1 MTTDVPEPA
10 PAGVTERE
18 AELLAETARGEGP
31 WAQAW
36 KRLRRHRMAMGGL
49 VVVVVMGLTAVL
61 APWIVPFD
69 PRTSE
74 RWETA
79 LRPGATHLDLC
90 NEIVLQKGEPRPSDV
105 PECVRDALAG
115 GARHRYEVDV
125 AVQTVATLR
134 VTMEGAKV
142 QQIGEGGKRHAKVEL
157 GPHDTLVVKE
167 GGARLATDVLEAGG
181 TLPPGMPRKDGR
193 WVLLLEWTRR
203 EAGAVRRVACALEG
217 GAIRSVTVDGKEAEG
232 EVRVRAEDVQDARLD
247 GVSRVHS
254 HLLGT
259 DLAGRDLLSRVIYGG
274 RISLLVGLV
283 ATLVSL
289 SIGVVYGAVAGYVG
303 GRTDVVM
310 MRVVDIL
317 YALPYI
323 FLVIVLLTVFERS
336 LLMLFVALGMVQWLT
351 PGRIVRG
358 QILSL
363 KQREYVEAARTV
375 GTRPVKTLFRHL
387 IPNTLGIV
395 VVFTTLT
402 VPAVVMEE
410 SFLSFIGLTV
420 MYDGEPLDSWGA
432 LVENGRNALGTDG
445 DRWWLLVAPAAAMS
459 VTLFSLNFLG
469 DGLRDALDPRQKG
482 RG

>member
-1 MTTDVPEPA
+1 MMEEGADP
-10 PAGVTERE
+10 GR
-18 AELLAETARGEGP
+18 RGEGP
-31 WAQAW
+31 WGGAW
-36 KRLRRHRMAMGGL
+36 RRLRRHRMAMGGL
-49 VVVVVMGLTAVL
+49 VVVAAMALSAVL

-79 LRPGATHLDLC
+79 LGPGATHLDLV
-90 NEIVLQKGEPRPSDV
+90 NEIVLQAGAQRPSDL
-105 PECVRDALAG
+105 PECVRRALADG
-115 GARHRYEVDV
+115 GDHVYRIGE

-134 VTMEGAKV
+134 LTMDGDRI
-142 QQIGEGGKRHAKVEL
+142 QQIGEGGKRHARIDV
-157 GPHDTLVVKE
+157 GPHDALVTKE
-167 GGARLATDVLEAGG
+167 GGTR
-181 TLPPGMPRKDGR
+181 LPPGPIETGGVLPPGTPSKSGR

-203 EAGAVRRVACALEG
+203 DDAATRAIEAEIGGGVVRR
-217 GAIRSVTVDGKEAEG
+217 VTVDGTAATA
-232 EVRVRAEDVQDARLD
+232 EVRIRAENVKDATLD
-247 GVSRVHS
+247 GVRHVHS
-254 HLLGT
+254 HPLGT

-289 SIGVVYGAVAGYVG
+289 SIGVLYGAASGYAG
-303 GRTDVVM
+303 GRTDVVL

-336 LLMLFVALGMVQWLT
+336 LIMLFVALGVVQWLT
-351 PGRIVRG
+351 PARVVRG
-358 QILSL
+358 QILSI
-363 KQREYVEAARTV
+363 KRREFVDAAITL
-375 GTRPVKTLFRHL
+375 GTRPSRILFRHL

-402 VPAVVMEE
+402 IPAVIMEE

-445 DRWWLLVAPAAAMS
+445 DRWWLLVWPAAAMS
-459 VTLFSLNFLG
+459 LTLFSLNFLG

-482 RG
+482 RS

>member
-1 MTTDVPEPA
+1 MTTHGPGPA
-10 PAGVTERE
+10 AE
-18 AELLAETARGEGP
+18 AALGAAALAETPRGEGP

-49 VVVVVMGLTAVL
+49 VVVVVMGLSAAL

-90 NEIVLQKGEPRPSDV
+90 NEIVLQKGTPRQADV
-105 PECVRDALAG
+105 PECVRAALDDG
-115 GARHRYEVDV
+115 QDHRYELDV
-125 AVQTVATLR
+125 ALQTVATLR
-134 VTMEGAKV
+134 VTMDGGKV

-157 GPHDTLVVKE
+157 GPHDALVVKE
-167 GGARLATDVLEAGG
+167 GGARLATDLLEVGG
-181 TLPPGMPRKDGR
+181 ALPQGTPRRDGR

-203 EAGAVRRVACALEG
+203 EAGAVRRVAAALG
-217 GAIRSVTVDGKEAEG
+217 HGAIGEVTVDGEEAEG

-254 HLLGT
+254 HPLGT
-259 DLAGRDLLSRVIYGG
+259 DLAGRDLLSRVLYGG

-289 SIGVVYGAVAGYVG
+289 SIGVVYGAISGYAGR
-303 GRTDVVM
+303 RTDVLM

-336 LLMLFVALGMVQWLT
+336 LVMLFVALGVVQWLT
-351 PGRIVRG
+351 PARVVRG

-363 KQREYVEAARTV
+363 KQREYVDAATTL

-402 VPAVVMEE
+402 IPAVIMEE

-459 VTLFSLNFLG
+459 LTLFSLNFLG